1 MTEDASSYL
10 SFLMLTP
17 LLIALLRFHHMHVLS
32 ILFLFK
38 ANLFLSLHYLF
49 HIVCLFEKAFPLQ
62 T

>member
-1 MTEDASSYL
+1 MTKDASSYL

-32 ILFLFK
+32 IFFLFK

-49 HIVCLFEKAFPLQ
+49 QVVCLFEKAFP
-62 T
+62 